1 MGVQNTSEFE
11 IKVDGRPINNYASC
25 RCLTGLHAGGCCCS
39 SAGGLGV
46 WQYQLWSFNLWY
58 VDFLLKKE
66 QIQRKKNS
74 NVIMA
79 SLNTSKK
86 FDFHQQNPVQ
96 LYHQRN
102 ISCHYIY
109 QKKYLLQNQ
118 FNTPNVCWISI
129 IQLKNNEISFE
140 SVHFAVRI
148 NLILY
153 HQTLNS
159 TTDIAIVHSLSSS

>member
-1 MGVQNTSEFE
+1 M
-11 IKVDGRPINNYASC
+11 PINSYASC
-25 RCLTGLHAGGCCCS
+25 RCLTGLYARGCCCS

-46 WQYQLWSFNLWY
+46 WQYQLWSFNLWD

-66 QIQRKKNS
+66 QIQTIKNS

-86 FDFHQQNPVQ
+86 IDFRQQNPVQ

-109 QKKYLLQNQ
+109 QKKI
-118 FNTPNVCWISI
+118 FTAKSI
-129 IQLKNNEISFE
+129 
-140 SVHFAVRI
+140 
-148 NLILY
+148 
-153 HQTLNS
+153 
-159 TTDIAIVHSLSSS
+159 